1 MKRYIQLGL
10 IGLVATATV
19 IAAPFTLAPANAQNM
34 PRLEA
39 LNLTDDQR
47 SQVQEIFQTLRNDM
61 DGILSDQQQAQLRA
75 TYRELQDVR
84 EAIAEIDNLTDD
96 QKAQIRTALQSTRED
111 ISQVLTPEQQA
122 QLRSIRQGRRQD
134 RR

>member
-1 MKRYIQLGL
+1 MKRYVQLGL
-10 IGLVATATV
+10 IGLVATATM
-19 IAAPFTLAPANAQNM
+19 IAAPLTLAPANAQNM

-47 SQVQEIFQTLRNDM
+47 SQVQEIFQTLRNDV
-61 DGILSDQQQAQLRA
+61 DGILSDQQQAQFRA
-75 TYRELQDVR
+75 AYRELQDVR

-96 QKAQIRTALQSTRED
+96 QKTQIRTALQSTRED

-122 QLRSIRQGRRQD
+122 QLRSARQGRR
-134 RR
+134 